1 MPTVLRERGFAVRIY
16 LPPREHRPP
25 QVHVVR
31 GRGEVKIHLGTESTP
46 PGVERVF
53 QMRDAD
59 GVKAYRIVL
68 QHHAQLLVKRRQYH
82 GYVPGY
88 GP

>member
-1 MPTVLRERGFAVRIY
+1 MLREHGFAVRIY

-31 GRGEVKIHLGTESTP
+31 GRGEVKIHLGTESAP
-46 PGVERVF
+46 PTVERVF

-59 GVKAYRIVL
+59 VVRAYRIVL
-68 QHHAQLLVKRRQYH
+68 EHHAELLDKWRQLH
-82 GYVPGY
+82 G
-88 GP
+88 

>member
-25 QVHVVR
+25 QAHVVR
-31 GRGEVKIHLGTESTP
+31 GGVDVKIHLGTESAP
-46 PGVERVF
+46 PSVEHVF

-59 GVKAYRIVL
+59 VVEAYRIVL
-68 QHHAQLLVKRRQYH
+68 DHHAQLMDKWRQYH
-82 GYVPGY
+82 G
-88 GP
+88 